1 MSAVEIIK
9 ELPKLTTEERSAVR
23 RRLRELEEADEKLFL
38 HESADAMFQDMDK
51 QEARNARRKAR

>member
-1 MSAVEIIK
+1 MSAVDIIK

-23 RRLRELEEADEKLFL
+23 RRLRELEEQDEGLFL

-51 QEARNARRKAR
+51 QETKDARRKAR